1 MDIKKTKAAD
11 LENKRL
17 TAFLLGLVCVLAL
30 AFVALEYNSN
40 VESDNSSAVDFDDLM
55 EEMEMMPINQE
66 EEIVALEEPDA
77 SPANADELK
86 VVDTDVELSLP
97 EESASAESSGDADA
111 ADSEDAD
118 DMSNDADVLIAN
130 PLHFRVV
137 EDLPQFPGGAS
148 ELVKWLTK
156 TLRYPAKAQ
165 KANIEGK
172 VVVQFIVEKDGSI
185 SDIQIV
191 KSADPLLD
199 KEAMRVMKKM
209 PAWKPGIQNDQP
221 CRTMV
226 SIPIIFHL

>member
-1 MDIKKTKAAD
+1 MDIKKTRAAD
-11 LENKRL
+11 LEGKRL

-40 VESDNSSAVDFDDLM
+40 VESDNSSTVDFDDLM

-77 SPANADELK
+77 SSANADELK

-97 EESASAESSGDADA
+97 EESASAENSGDANA
-111 ADSEDAD
+111 ADSEDAND
-118 DMSNDADVLIAN
+118 KSNDADVLIAN